1 MRPRGRM
8 WARRLAA
15 VGCSLAVLAGC
26 SGGGGGPGSTSADAV
41 RAEPS
46 GPPPAS
52 RASITALPAD
62 DTQNLPPEGP
72 VRVSVAQ
79 GRLVSVRLADNRG
92 GEVPGTLS
100 ADGTGWAPDGPL
112 PLGTRFTLDAVAEDD
127 QGQRAVQHADFST
140 MARAHTFVAFFTPED
155 GSTVGVGMPVSLRF
169 SRPVTD
175 RAAVERAIAVTADPP
190 VEVAAHWFGGQRLD
204 FRPRA
209 YWAPGTK
216 VAVALR
222 LKDVQG
228 APGEFGTQNKDVRF
242 TVGRPQVSTVDL
254 DAHTL
259 TVRAGQGGR
268 VVRTLKVSGGDAKHT
283 TYRGVL
289 VVSEK
294 YRVTRMNSQTVGMGD
309 EYDIKDVPHAMR
321 LTNSGT
327 FVHGN
332 YWANPSVF
340 GTANTS
346 HGCIGLADAKGG
358 ASGETPAGW
367 LFEHTIPGDVLEVR
381 ASTGDAVPPSNGL
394 NGWNLPWAQWVAGS
408 ALQSGASPSGAPAA
422 GPGAGPLPSA
432 PVGGS
437 PSAPPTASP
446 SAPPGASPSPVPSP
460 APGLPAGVPP
470 AVAPAPSPGS
480 RP

>member
-1 MRPRGRM
+1 M
-8 WARRLAA
+8 WVRRLAA
-15 VGCSLAVLAGC
+15 LGCCLAVLAGC
-26 SGGGGGPGSTSADAV
+26 AGGGGVPEGVNGDAAPTSGPA
-41 RAEPS
+41 

-52 RASITALPAD
+52 KATITAVPAD

-72 VRVSVAQ
+72 VRVAVAQ
-79 GRLVSVRLADNRG
+79 GRLVSVRLADTRG
-92 GEVPGTLS
+92 AEVPGTLS
-100 ADGTGWAPDGPL
+100 PDGTGWAPDGPL
-112 PLGTRFTLDAVAEDD
+112 PLATAFTLDAVAEDD
-127 QGQRAVQHADFST
+127 QGLRAVQHADFST
-140 MARAHTFVAFFTPED
+140 MAPSHTFVAFFTPED

-169 SRPVTD
+169 SRAITD

-204 FRPRA
+204 FRPRD
-209 YWAPGTK
+209 YWPAGTR
-216 VAVALR
+216 VTVALR

-228 APGEFGTQNKDVRF
+228 APGEFGTQSKDVRF
-242 TVGRPQVSTVDL
+242 TVGRAQVSTVDL
-254 DAHTL
+254 DARTL

-268 VVRTLKVSGGDAKHT
+268 TVRTLKVSGGDDKHP

-294 YRVTRMNSQTVGMGD
+294 YKVTRMNSQTVGMGD

-346 HGCIGLADAKGG
+346 HGCIGLADVKGG

-367 LFEHTIPGDVLEVR
+367 LFEHTIPGDVFEVR
-381 ASTGDAVPPSNGL
+381 AATGDVVPSNNGL
-394 NGWNLPWAQWVAGS
+394 NGWNLSWAQWVAGS
-408 ALQSGASPSGAPAA
+408 ALRPS
-422 GPGAGPLPSA
+422 
-432 PVGGS
+432 
-437 PSAPPTASP
+437 
-446 SAPPGASPSPVPSP
+446 
-460 APGLPAGVPP
+460 
-470 AVAPAPSPGS
+470 PAPSPGPPVS
-480 RP
+480 PSASPSASPPVSPPATPSPAPSATPAATPSASPSQTAAP